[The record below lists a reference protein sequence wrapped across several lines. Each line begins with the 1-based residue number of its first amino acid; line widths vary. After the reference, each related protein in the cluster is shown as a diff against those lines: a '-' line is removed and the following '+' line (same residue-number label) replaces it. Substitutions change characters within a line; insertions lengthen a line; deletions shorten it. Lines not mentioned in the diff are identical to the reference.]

1 MTERQ
6 KERQSII
13 ISLVGPVEGIGEGRV
28 DKKVLENMDFAEDVI
43 LYFIKSLARNAEY
56 KGYEKSRIDIAAR
69 SQEILRDI
77 REMMNDQ
84 EWEGTVKE
92 NAKNT
97 ITS

>member
-92 NAKNT
+92 NAKNLYCP
-97 ITS
+97 